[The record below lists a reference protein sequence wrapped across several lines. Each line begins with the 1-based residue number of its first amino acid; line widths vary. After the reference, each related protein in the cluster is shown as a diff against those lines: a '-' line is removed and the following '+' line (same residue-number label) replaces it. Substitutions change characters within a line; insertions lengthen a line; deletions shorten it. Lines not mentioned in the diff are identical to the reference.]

1 MRSLVANRYRIYVWA
16 PHRAYPDAPTGK
28 KSLYVGVT
36 GKSVEERIAQHRGDP
51 PVKSARWVRKYDG
64 RLELSLMPDVCLP
77 TSPTAK
83 AFEEWWA
90 NLLRYRGYFVM
101 GGH

>member
-1 MRSLVANRYRIYVWA
+1 V
-16 PHRAYPDAPTGK
+16 
-28 KSLYVGVT
+28 YVGVT
-36 GKSVEERIAQHRGDP
+36 GKSVEERIAEHRGEP
-51 PVKSARWVRKYDG
+51 PVKSAKWVREYDG
-64 RLELSLMPDVCLP
+64 LLNHSLMPSVCLP

-90 NLLRYRGYFVM
+90 NLLRYRGYFVK